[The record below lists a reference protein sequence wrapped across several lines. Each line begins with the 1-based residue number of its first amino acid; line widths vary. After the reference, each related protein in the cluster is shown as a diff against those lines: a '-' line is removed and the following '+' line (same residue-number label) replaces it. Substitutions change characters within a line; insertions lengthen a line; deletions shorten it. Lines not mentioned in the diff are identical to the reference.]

1 MLLLID
7 PYCFTA
13 PSLSVQTSEVF
24 TSIGQPTVL
33 LCEAGGTPSPVVTWT
48 KDGRSLTSPQY
59 ELLADNSLYIAD
71 TQLKDD
77 GSYIVTAFNTAGTTE
92 EMVKVT
98 VLAPIPPDGE
108 LLRMG
113 LVKGYHGM
121 TNNLFFLILLSFPFF
136 FVCVKFQSIVSL
148 LSYSI
153 IMY

>member
-1 MLLLID
+1 MLLLIES
-7 PYCFTA
+7 YCFTA

-33 LCEAGGTPSPVVTWT
+33 LCETGGTPAPVVSWT
-48 KDGRSLTSPQY
+48 KDGRGLTSPQY

-77 GSYIVTAFNTAGTTE
+77 GSYIVSAFNSAGTTE

-113 LVKGYHGM
+113 LVEGHHDLRKM
-121 TNNLFFLILLSFPFF
+121 FITL
-136 FVCVKFQSIVSL
+136 V
-148 LSYSI
+148 
-153 IMY
+153 

>member
-1 MLLLID
+1 MVLLIES
-7 PYCFTA
+7 YCFIA

-33 LCEAGGTPSPVVTWT
+33 LCEASGTPSPVVSWT

-59 ELLADNSLYIAD
+59 ELLADNSLHIVD

-77 GSYIVTAFNTAGTTE
+77 GSYIVTAYNSAGTTE

-113 LVKGYHGM
+113 LVEGHHDLRKM
-121 TNNLFFLILLSFPFF
+121 ITL
-136 FVCVKFQSIVSL
+136 V
-148 LSYSI
+148 
-153 IMY
+153 